1 MVDIPLPPSGKESKD
16 ENPDATCEKYDPIM
30 GGYCKYYITK
40 SGECMLKY
48 GLCDGFGTLKK
59 KF

>member
-1 MVDIPLPPSGKESKD
+1 MADIPLPPSGKTTGNNNS
-16 ENPDATCEKYDPIM
+16 DATCEKYDAIM

-48 GLCDGFGTLKK
+48 GQCDGFGVLKK